1 MDLVDFVHDESDHE
15 NKKLSPRNFLIGC
28 ALVFGCLNLGEMPR
42 GAATLSD
49 QFDCVDKGI
58 K

>member
-1 MDLVDFVHDESDHE
+1 MDLVDFVHAESDHE

-28 ALVFGCLNLGEMPR
+28 GLACLNLDGIPR
-42 GAATLSD
+42 GAASLSD
-49 QFDCVDKGI
+49 QFDFLGKGL

>member
-1 MDLVDFVHDESDHE
+1 MDLADFVHDKSDHE
-15 NKKLSPRNFLIGC
+15 NKKLSPRNFFIGC
-28 ALVFGCLNLGEMPR
+28 GLVCLNLNEMPR

-49 QFDCVDKGI
+49 QFDCVDKGL